1 VNCSLHSRIR
11 EVFRPVSFETLLY
24 QGLRSARIGP
34 IQKLPEEGIA
44 RRFVRELG
52 RFAWIR
58 TIAQNRGTIFRLLK
72 EALGAWR
79 LARSRSSFRMSSM
92 AQR

>member
-52 RFAWIR
+52 
-58 TIAQNRGTIFRLLK
+58 
-72 EALGAWR
+72 
-79 LARSRSSFRMSSM
+79 
-92 AQR
+92 